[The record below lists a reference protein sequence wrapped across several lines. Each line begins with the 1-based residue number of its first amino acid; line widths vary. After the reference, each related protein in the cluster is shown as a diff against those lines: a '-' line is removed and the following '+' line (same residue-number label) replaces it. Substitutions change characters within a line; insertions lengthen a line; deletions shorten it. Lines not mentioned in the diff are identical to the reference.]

1 MNENRKLS
9 LDGETFDGCQ
19 KYFNRELS
27 WLSFNRRVVEE
38 AKNRLN
44 PLLERLRFVAISC
57 SNLDEFYT
65 VRVAG
70 LRSMVSAGLT
80 TKSADELTPKQ
91 QLNRILPAIVDLI
104 AEQQETFQEI
114 TRELHDQNIL
124 ILKFQ
129 DLFDDEKVW
138 LGKFFS
144 R

>member
-1 MNENRKLS
+1 MSENKS
-9 LDGETFDGCQ
+9 LYLDRQTFDGGQ

-38 AKNRLN
+38 AKNSLN

-80 TKSADELTPKQ
+80 TKSADGFTPKQ

-104 AEQQETFQEI
+104 SDQQETFQEI

-138 LGKFFS
+138 LGQF
-144 R
+144 